1 MLDFIARTATSG
13 GRTGEERLMIARRLS
28 LLGVA
33 LSLILPGCLVEK
45 RDFEALREQVR
56 LQQKQINDLKA
67 RQEEQGLRVATL
79 NDGFKILGDKAE
91 ENARRID
98 EQGERD
104 TQPVRQVA
112 APVPAV
118 PAAPQADASPVAALV
133 AAPTP
138 APAPAP
144 TDGPILITN
153 LPRTAVPEPPS
164 GGEIITAGP
173 KAEKL
178 YASALALYSSRDY
191 QQATAK
197 FEEFV
202 AGYPDHKL
210 AGNAQ
215 YWIGE
220 CYYSQKRFAEAAE
233 EFSKVEKGY
242 PASHKVPAALLK
254 KGLSLAELKRM
265 PEAQA
270 ALQRIVERYGQ
281 SEEAAK
287 AKEKLERWKQP

>member
-1 MLDFIARTATSG
+1 MV
-13 GRTGEERLMIARRLS
+13 ARRLF
-28 LLGVA
+28 LLGVVF
-33 LSLILPGCLVEK
+33 LLTLPGCLIER
-45 RDFEALREQVR
+45 RDFDALREQVR

-67 RQEEQGLRVATL
+67 RQEEQGLRVDTL

-98 EQGERD
+98 DLVERD
-104 TQPVRQVA
+104 ARPVRTSVAPLSAAPAAPAPPA
-112 APVPAV
+112 APVA
-118 PAAPQADASPVAALV
+118 AAPPVVSP
-133 AAPTP
+133 PP
-138 APAPAP
+138 APVE
-144 TDGPILITN
+144 GPILITN
-153 LPRTAVPEPPS
+153 LPRTAAPEPPPD
-164 GGEIITAGP
+164 GEIITAGP

-178 YASALALYSSRDY
+178 YASALALYSNRDY
-191 QQATAK
+191 QQAIAK

-202 AGYPDHKL
+202 TVYSDHKL

-220 CYYSQKRFAEAAE
+220 CYYSQKRFAEAAA
-233 EFSKVEKGY
+233 EFAKVEKAY
-242 PASHKVPAALLK
+242 PASHKVPAAMLK

-270 ALQRIVERYGQ
+270 ALQGLVERHGQ

>member
-1 MLDFIARTATSG
+1 
-13 GRTGEERLMIARRLS
+13 MIARRLALFVVV
-28 LLGVA
+28 LL
-33 LSLILPGCLVEK
+33 LILPGCAVEK
-45 RDFEALREQVR
+45 RDFETLRDQVR

-67 RQEEQGLRVATL
+67 RQEEQGLRVDTL
-79 NDGFKILGDKAE
+79 NNGFKILGDKAE

-98 EQGERD
+98 DLGERAA
-104 TQPVRQVA
+104 QPAQQA
-112 APVPAV
+112 APPVSARIP
-118 PAAPQADASPVAALV
+118 SPGE
-133 AAPTP
+133 
-138 APAPAP
+138 
-144 TDGPILITN
+144 GPILITN
-153 LPRTAVPEPPS
+153 LPKTAVPESPS
-164 GGEIITAGP
+164 DREIITAGP

-178 YASALALYSSRDY
+178 YAGALALYSGRDY
-191 QQATAK
+191 QQATAR

-202 AGYPDHKL
+202 TLNPDHKL

-220 CYYSQKRFAEAAE
+220 CYYSQKRFAEAAD
-233 EFSKVEKGY
+233 EFAKVEKSY

-270 ALQRIVERYGQ
+270 ALQRIVERHGQ

>member
-13 GRTGEERLMIARRLS
+13 GRTGEERLMIARRMS
-28 LLGVA
+28 VLGAILA
-33 LSLILPGCLVEK
+33 LALPGCVVEQ
-45 RDFEALREQVR
+45 RDFEALRDQVR

-67 RQEEQGLRVATL
+67 RQEEQGLRVDTL
-79 NDGFKILGDKAE
+79 NNGFKILGDKAE

-98 EQGERD
+98 EFGERD
-104 TQPVRQVA
+104 AQPARPAAAPIAAAAPVAPPAPAPPPAA
-112 APVPAV
+112 APVPA
-118 PAAPQADASPVAALV
+118 PAP
-133 AAPTP
+133 P
-138 APAPAP
+138 APAEA
-144 TDGPILITN
+144 PILLTN
-153 LPRTAVPEPPS
+153 LPRSGAPEPPA

-178 YASALALYSSRDY
+178 YASALALYSGRDY
-191 QQATAK
+191 QQAIAK
-197 FEEFV
+197 FQEFV
-202 AGYPDHKL
+202 SDYADHKL

-220 CYYSQKRFAEAAE
+220 CYYSQKRFAEAVE
-233 EFSKVEKGY
+233 EFTKVEKSY
-242 PASHKVPAALLK
+242 PGSHKVSAALLK
-254 KGLSLAELKRM
+254 KGLALAELKRM

-287 AKEKLERWKQP
+287 AKEKLDRWKQP

>member
-1 MLDFIARTATSG
+1 
-13 GRTGEERLMIARRLS
+13 
-28 LLGVA
+28 
-33 LSLILPGCLVEK
+33 VEK
-45 RDFEALREQVR
+45 RDFEALRDQVR

-67 RQEEQGLRVATL
+67 RQEEQGLRVDTL
-79 NDGFKILGDKAE
+79 NNGFKILGDKAE

-98 EQGERD
+98 ELAERE
-104 TQPVRQVA
+104 TQPTPQSVA
-112 APVPAV
+112 PAPAV
-118 PAAPQADASPVAALV
+118 PATLQASVPPVD
-133 AAPTP
+133 

-144 TDGPILITN
+144 VEAPILITN
-153 LPRTAVPEPPS
+153 LPRPALPEPPP

-178 YASALALYSSRDY
+178 YAGALSLYSGRDY
-191 QQATAK
+191 QQASSK
-197 FEEFV
+197 FKEFV
-202 AGYPDHKL
+202 TVYPDHKL

-220 CYYSQKRFAEAAE
+220 CHYSQNRFAEAAE
-233 EFSKVEKGY
+233 EFALVERAY
-242 PASHKVPAALLK
+242 PASQKVPAALLK
-254 KGLSLAELKRM
+254 KGLSLEKLKRM

-270 ALQRIVERYGQ
+270 ALQRLVEKYGQ

>member
-1 MLDFIARTATSG
+1 
-13 GRTGEERLMIARRLS
+13 MIARKLC
-28 LLGVA
+28 LLGAA
-33 LSLILPGCLVEK
+33 LSLILPGCVVEK

-67 RQEEQGLRVATL
+67 RQEEQGLRVDTL
-79 NDGFKILGDKAE
+79 NNGFKILGAKAE
-91 ENARRID
+91 ENAKRID
-98 EQGERD
+98 ELGERD
-104 TQPVRQVA
+104 TQPARQA
-112 APVPAV
+112 PAPVSAIPD
-118 PAAPQADASPVAALV
+118 APPVS
-133 AAPTP
+133 APTP
-138 APAPAP
+138 APA
-144 TDGPILITN
+144 DEPILITN
-153 LPRTAVPEPPS
+153 LPKTGVSEPPP
-164 GGEIITAGP
+164 GGEFITAGP

-178 YASALALYSSRDY
+178 YAGALAQYSSRDY
-191 QQATAK
+191 QEATTK

-202 AGYPDHKL
+202 AVYPDHKL

-233 EFSKVEKGY
+233 EFAKVEKVY

-270 ALQRIVERYGQ
+270 ALQRIVDLYGQ

>member
-1 MLDFIARTATSG
+1 
-13 GRTGEERLMIARRLS
+13 MIARRLS
-28 LLGVA
+28 WLGVA
-33 LSLILPGCLVEK
+33 LSLMLPGCVVEK
-45 RDFEALREQVR
+45 RDFEALRDQVR

-67 RQEEQGLRVATL
+67 RQDEQGLRVDTL
-79 NDGFKILGDKAE
+79 NNGFKILGAKAE
-91 ENARRID
+91 ENAGRID
-98 EQGERD
+98 ELSERD
-104 TQPVRQVA
+104 AQLSRQAA
-112 APVPAV
+112 APA
-118 PAAPQADASPVAALV
+118 PAAPESPATLQAA
-133 AAPTP
+133 AAPDA

-144 TDGPILITN
+144 VEGPILITN
-153 LPRTAVPEPPS
+153 LPKAGAPEVPA

-178 YASALALYSSRDY
+178 YANALSLYSGREY
-191 QQATAK
+191 QQATAR
-197 FEEFV
+197 FTEFV
-202 AGYPDHKL
+202 ALYPDHKL

-233 EFSKVEKGY
+233 EFSKVEKAY

>member
-1 MLDFIARTATSG
+1 MMARKF
-13 GRTGEERLMIARRLS
+13 S

-33 LSLILPGCLVEK
+33 LSLLVPGCMVEK
-45 RDFEALREQVR
+45 RDFDLLRDQVR

-67 RQEEQGLRVATL
+67 RQEEQALRVDTL
-79 NDGFKILGDKAE
+79 NNGFKILGAKAE
-91 ENARRID
+91 ENAQRID
-98 EQGERD
+98 QMGESD
-104 TQPVRQVA
+104 TQALQQVPSPAAA
-112 APVPAV
+112 APEALI
-118 PAAPQADASPVAALV
+118 AAPPASPA
-133 AAPTP
+133 TP
-138 APAPAP
+138 APVVE
-144 TDGPILITN
+144 PILITN
-153 LPRTAVPEPPS
+153 LPKTPAPEPPP

-178 YASALALYSSRDY
+178 YANALSLYSSRDY
-191 QQATAK
+191 QQATTK

-220 CYYSQKRFAEAAE
+220 CYYSQKRFGEAAE
-233 EFSKVEKGY
+233 EFAKVEKAY
-242 PASHKVPAALLK
+242 PTSHKVPAALLK

-270 ALQRIVERYGQ
+270 ALQRIVERHGQ

-287 AKEKLERWKQP
+287 AKEKLERWKQQ

>member
-1 MLDFIARTATSG
+1 
-13 GRTGEERLMIARRLS
+13 MIARRLS
-28 LLGVA
+28 LFGVA
-33 LSLILPGCLVEK
+33 LSLLLPGCVVEK
-45 RDFEALREQVR
+45 RDFETLRDQVR

-67 RQEEQGLRVATL
+67 RQDEQGLRVDAL
-79 NDGFKILGDKAE
+79 NNGFKILGDKAE

-98 EQGERD
+98 DLGERAP
-104 TQPVRQVA
+104 QPALQAA
-112 APVPAV
+112 APAPAALEAR
-118 PAAPQADASPVAALV
+118 AAPQAE
-133 AAPTP
+133 APAVS

-144 TDGPILITN
+144 VEGPILITN
-153 LPRTAVPEPPS
+153 LPKTAAPEPPP
-164 GGEIITAGP
+164 GGEIITAAP

-178 YASALALYSSRDY
+178 YASALSLYSNRDY

-197 FEEFV
+197 FQEFV
-202 AGYPDHKL
+202 ASYPDHKL

-233 EFSKVEKGY
+233 EFAKVEKAY
-242 PASHKVPAALLK
+242 PTSPKVPAALLK

>member
-1 MLDFIARTATSG
+1 
-13 GRTGEERLMIARRLS
+13 MIARRLS
-28 LLGVA
+28 LFGVV
-33 LSLILPGCLVEK
+33 LTLILSGCVVEK
-45 RDFEALREQVR
+45 RDFEVLRDQVR

-67 RQEEQGLRVATL
+67 RQEEQGLRVDTL
-79 NDGFKILGDKAE
+79 NNGFKILGDKAE
-91 ENARRID
+91 ENAQRID
-98 EQGERD
+98 DLVERE
-104 TQPVRQVA
+104 TQPTHQAA
-112 APVPAV
+112 APAPAV
-118 PAAPQADASPVAALV
+118 PAALQASMPAV

-138 APAPAP
+138 ALVE
-144 TDGPILITN
+144 GPVLLTN
-153 LPRTAVPEPPS
+153 LPKTAVPEPPP

-178 YASALALYSSRDY
+178 YAGALALYSGRDY
-191 QQATAK
+191 EQASSK
-197 FEEFV
+197 FKEFV
-202 AGYPDHKL
+202 AVYPDHKL

-220 CYYSQKRFAEAAE
+220 CHYSQKRFAEAAE
-233 EFSKVEKGY
+233 EFAKVEKVY

-270 ALQRIVERYGQ
+270 ALQRIVEVYGQ